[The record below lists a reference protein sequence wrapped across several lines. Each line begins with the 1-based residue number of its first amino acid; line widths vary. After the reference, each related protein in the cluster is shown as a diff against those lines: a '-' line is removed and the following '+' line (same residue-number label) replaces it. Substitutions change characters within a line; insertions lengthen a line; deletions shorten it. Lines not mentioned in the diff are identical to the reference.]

1 MTNRRLDPA
10 HNAKASLLAAGIGG
24 GSLVVAMPVFFSA
37 VMWPVFDPGAVSAAA
52 LLAMAAVAVCAPV
65 TVTAVIAARRRAA
78 VRVSVLLV
86 AVPQAVL
93 CTPLVLL
100 SLLGQR

>member
-1 MTNRRLDPA
+1 MTDRHPDPA
-10 HNAKASLLAAGIGG
+10 DDAKASLLAAGTGG
-24 GSLVVAMPVFFSA
+24 GLLVIAVPVFSSA
-37 VMWPVFDPGAVSAAA
+37 VMWPVFDPGAVPAAV
-52 LLAMAAVAVCAPV
+52 LTAMAAVATFTPV
-65 TVTAVIAARRRAA
+65 AVTAVIAGRRRAA

-93 CTPLVLL
+93 CTPLLLL